1 LLEDRSTPFNNEEI
15 LLTKFIVIEVALV
28 VKNILV
34 FVMIHVFPA
43 YFDTLTKV
51 RLRWGL
57 GIWDWITFGIALCI
71 DLHIEYLSLPRVKG
85 VAKLME

>member
-1 LLEDRSTPFNNEEI
+1 
-15 LLTKFIVIEVALV
+15 
-28 VKNILV
+28 
-34 FVMIHVFPA
+34 MIHVFPA

-71 DLHIEYLSLPRVKG
+71 DLNIEYLSLPRVKG
-85 VAKLME
+85 VAKLMEWVCAVLVISDSIADYKETLLP